1 MTRFR
6 QLLLFCSWLISTCLL
21 AQPAL
26 TVPEL
31 EIRAAVGAP
40 TGAAQTNCNQAQ
52 DTLAQVVCSGKLTV
66 GLRSDYPPYSSN
78 VNNDFVGFEADMARE
93 LANRLSVKP
102 VFAAVTPANRIALL
116 GEGRV
121 DVTIATMGHTLQRD
135 SEVLFVTP
143 HYYQSQTVVL
153 GRKDHQLNT
162 LDKIR
167 GQTVCVT
174 LGNSTNAELS
184 AAGARLMI
192 FDNAPRLVDALITG
206 SCSLIAQDDS
216 FLARYLQKSDF
227 AATYDVKFGFAP
239 LSWGM
244 AVRRGGSDTLAAQLG
259 KALGGMHADGTLQQ
273 LAHRHGVDLPYLQ
286 ARRQL
291 WSSGQCG
298 DGMAALCSSK
308 PRDSQLRPTRYADS
322 VDRLEASI
330 KAVTGLKVTLAMLKT
345 EVAVNLFVEGI
356 AFSLAL
362 VLGAVVSTVSF
373 ALLFG
378 WALDSSRKW
387 VRWPTRILLATMQ
400 STPLILLMV
409 LTGVVVSALK
419 PTTPWPALLGAL
431 VVLGLCNGSNAGQ
444 AIAEAMTALKARRT
458 ASLRDAV
465 RMASAQLVAFV
476 VNATRGSPSASFI
489 GVPELLSASTDI
501 ASFSSERI
509 TSYTLLLVFYMI
521 VVATVAYVANRWRLR
536 LERRAH
542 G

>member
-387 VRWPTRILLATMQ
+387 VRWPMRILLATMQ

>member
-6 QLLLFCSWLISTCLL
+6 QSLVFCSWLISTCLL

-31 EIRAAVGAP
+31 EIRASVGAP

-444 AIAEAMTALKARRT
+444 AIAEAMIALKARRT